1 MATCVNPDI
10 QTLAYEIKTSI
21 KIRLNTRVKRRTNE
35 ALTPYLSERYGKSKE
50 LRFING
56 VPLVP
61 IGYVQHRVPLHKK
74 AVVNKYTAEG
84 RKEIHKQLETV
95 DIERV
100 HELMRNPISNET
112 VEFNDN

>member
-1 MATCVNPDI
+1 MCNIVFRST
-10 QTLAYEIKTSI
+10 
-21 KIRLNTRVKRRTNE
+21 
-35 ALTPYLSERYGKSKE
+35 
-50 LRFING
+50 
-56 VPLVP
+56 
-61 IGYVQHRVPLHKK
+61 KK

-112 VEFNDN
+112 VEFNDNCVSLFVAQRKMCNLQAASNFGKYAVCP